1 MPIDEYQA
9 GATFS
14 LLDRL
19 IDLQPEAQKEVPS
32 NSWEQMR
39 EFKAAL
45 CRDLT
50 ALLNTRRANKDFDAV
65 YAEATNS
72 LLTFGITDFTAYN
85 LKSETDQD
93 QVRRSIE
100 RAIRQFEPRL
110 TQVEVS
116 VEKPDPLRPVLR
128 FQIAALMRI
137 EPAAEPVV
145 FDATLQRESRRIAV
159 SGGNS

>member
-1 MPIDEYQA
+1 
-9 GATFS
+9 
-14 LLDRL
+14 
-19 IDLQPEAQKEVPS
+19 
-32 NSWEQMR
+32 MR
-39 EFKAAL
+39 ELKASI
-45 CRDLT
+45 CRDLGF
-50 ALLNTRRANKDFDAV
+50 LLNTRRAEEDFAPV

-85 LKSETDQD
+85 LKSDTDQQ

-116 VEKPDPLRPVLR
+116 VEKPDPLRPVLQ

-159 SGGNS
+159 SGGGS

>member
-1 MPIDEYQA
+1 
-9 GATFS
+9 
-14 LLDRL
+14 
-19 IDLQPEAQKEVPS
+19 
-32 NSWEQMR
+32 MR

-116 VEKPDPLRPVLR
+116 VGKPDPLRPVLQ